1 MLMFLH
7 IRTPETNR
15 VFCSLRIEGFKS
27 RDHCQ
32 KSRLGY
38 GLPLTLD
45 AFGTVFL
52 TTLNSFGVCAKN
64 SERDITG

>member
-7 IRTPETNR
+7 MRTPETNR

-45 AFGTVFL
+45 AFGTVF
-52 TTLNSFGVCAKN
+52 
-64 SERDITG
+64 